1 MLYIFYNL
9 ENVIFLEVIARL
21 LLWLDRDLTLL
32 SVMRLW
38 TAPGCN
44 SMLLWAFTSL
54 LYKQTIRR
62 STNQMFLNAFA
73 IPHNLEI

>member
-54 LYKQTIRR
+54 SNK
-62 STNQMFLNAFA
+62 
-73 IPHNLEI
+73 